1 MQHKHNIYIYAYYD
15 LWNVSIKVSTV
26 KNVKNV
32 NATVRYVDFNLV
44 HDMTKQTMS
53 AIRQIYKH
61 RHFRMCMQG
70 IQQMINLE

>member
-15 LWNVSIKVSTV
+15 LWNVSIKVST
-26 KNVKNV
+26 VKNV

-61 RHFRMCMQG
+61 HHFRMCMQG